1 MPRTYNCDKCT
12 NKEHTMEEHTRE
24 RKRRWYEETNY
35 RDKLRIDKRIQRNSV
50 RVFTSKY
57 DKMLDRDF
65 SEVLNIP
72 DLIHS

>member
-1 MPRTYNCDKCT
+1 
-12 NKEHTMEEHTRE
+12 MEEHTRE